1 MNSDSRKAVLYL
13 RVSKLEQHPETQLH
27 DLRQLARQR
36 GLEITSIYED
46 KVTGARDS
54 RPGLDRMMSD
64 ARQGKFNVLLVW
76 ASDRV
81 ARSVRHFLQVLDEM
95 AQMNIEFI
103 SFREQIDT
111 SGPLGKAVLVIV
123 GVVAELERSLIK
135 ERVKA
140 GLRRAK
146 LEGRR
151 IGRPRLQLDLDAVLK
166 DRAHGMSLNELAR
179 KYQVSKASIC
189 KALKDQCASQ
199 R

>member
-1 MNSDSRKAVLYL
+1 MNTDTRKAVLYL

-54 RPGLDRMMSD
+54 RPGLDRMMAD

-111 SGPLGKAVLVIV
+111 SGPLGRAVLVIV
-123 GVVAELERSLIK
+123 GVVAELERSLIR

-166 DRAHGMSLNELAR
+166 DRARGMSLNELAK

-189 KALKDQCASQ
+189 KALK
-199 R
+199 

>member
-1 MNSDSRKAVLYL
+1 MNTDTRKAVLYL

-54 RPGLDRMMSD
+54 RPGLDQMMAD

-95 AQMNIEFI
+95 AHMNIEFI

-123 GVVAELERSLIK
+123 GVVAELERSLIR
-135 ERVKA
+135 EGGGGIEA
-140 GLRRAK
+140 GEA
-146 LEGRR
+146 
-151 IGRPRLQLDLDAVLK
+151 GRPA
-166 DRAHGMSLNELAR
+166 DRKAQTADRPGGHPSGPRARNEPERAR
-179 KYQVSKASIC
+179 EGASGQQGQH
-189 KALKDQCASQ
+189 L
-199 R
+199 